1 MSRDWL
7 FNIVLTVS
15 FVSQLLKIVI
25 TMVCTAALG
34 SMVYLTPRSWLDALV
49 IADKK
54 YLLAL
59 NLAEQKDFSPC
70 YVPCCMYT

>member
-7 FNIVLTVS
+7 FNTVLTAP
-15 FVSQLLKIVI
+15 FVPQLLKIVI
-25 TMVCTAALG
+25 TMLCTAALG

-49 IADKK
+49 IADEK

-59 NLAEQKDFSPC
+59 NLAEQRDFSPC
-70 YVPCCMYT
+70 HVPCCMCT